1 MPVKDYYRI
10 LELGPEASESDI
22 RKAYRRLAMTH
33 HPDKNPD
40 DRIAEAVFREVQE
53 AYDTL
58 TDPRKKDAYL
68 QLRWYEQS
76 QGRRLSGLKAL
87 TPVNL
92 LKDLLQLDKYISV
105 QDPYH
110 IDRQGLSAYLL
121 QTLSPEVIEQ
131 LNMETDRGMVEEI
144 LATALRPAKHLRPEE
159 ATPVLERLRM
169 LVKCAPQIENLID
182 HFEREMNQ
190 RRLRDKWMFPIVVL
204 VTIFICLIIA
214 RFA

>member
-144 LATALRPAKHLRPEE
+144 LATRSEE
-159 ATPVLERLRM
+159 QHV
-169 LVKCAPQIENLID
+169 
-182 HFEREMNQ
+182 
-190 RRLRDKWMFPIVVL
+190 
-204 VTIFICLIIA
+204 
-214 RFA
+214 